1 MTSNILIG
9 NMSFKIIKFEN
20 ENCVPCKNV
29 GNLLDSARVEYETVQ
44 PFKDPDTA
52 IKFRI
57 RTVPVTVLLK
67 DDVEVARSVG
77 FNPVELNEII
87 NKFNGVVEV

>member
-1 MTSNILIG
+1 
-9 NMSFKIIKFEN
+9 MSFKIIKFEN

-29 GNLLDSARVEYETVQ
+29 GNLLDSANVEYDIVQ

-52 IKFRI
+52 VRFRV
-57 RTVPVTVLLK
+57 RTVPVTVLLEN
-67 DDVEVARSVG
+67 DVEIKRSIG

-87 NKFNGVVEV
+87 DKFNGA